1 MVEDVQVLPIVQPVQ
16 IAQDAGTAV
25 VVERAAFVEEV
36 LLEEAHHRV
45 IPVKKVSLENTNL
58 LILINPPKQNQ
69 VSPQRYIL
77 TKLMSILIPIIEIL
91 QKLKP

>member
-1 MVEDVQVLPIVQPVQ
+1 MAEDVQVPLIVQPAQ

-36 LLEEAHHRV
+36 LPEEAHHRV
-45 IPVKKVSLENTNL
+45 VPVKKVSLENINL

-69 VSPQRYIL
+69 VNHQKYL
-77 TKLMSILIPIIEIL
+77 LMKLISILIPVTGI
-91 QKLKP
+91 